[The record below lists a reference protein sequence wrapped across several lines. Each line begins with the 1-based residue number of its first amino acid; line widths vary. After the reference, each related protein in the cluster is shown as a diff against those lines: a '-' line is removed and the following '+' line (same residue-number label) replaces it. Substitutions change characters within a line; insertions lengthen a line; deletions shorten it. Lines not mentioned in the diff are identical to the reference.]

1 MNIVVFGAAGFLG
14 TNLVKK
20 LDREHQV
27 LALDEKIEYFDNI
40 YESFRNTKI
49 EQFKFEQEAD
59 FISVLEG
66 RDVVYHL
73 VSTTIPSTS
82 NQKIVEELHNNI
94 VITAKLLDACV
105 QKKIGKIVFISS
117 GGTVYGK
124 EVTCPISEDS
134 IKRPINSYGL
144 QKSTIEDMLYLYNY
158 IYGLDYRIL
167 RLSNPYGPYQRP
179 NGKLG
184 VVTNFIYN
192 SLLGKAVNVWGTGE
206 TVRDY
211 IYVEDAID
219 AVLNVVN
226 DNAKYKIYNI
236 GSGIGINILDLL
248 KTIDAVLNKE
258 TDVIHMDARSVDVP
272 VNYLDITRY
281 CDEFGNLANTE
292 LADGIRK
299 TANFISEH
307 YLR

>member
-1 MNIVVFGAAGFLG
+1 MNVVVFGAAGFLG

-20 LDREHQV
+20 LDAEHHV

-40 YESFRNTKI
+40 YNCFRNTKI
-49 EQFKFEQEAD
+49 RQFKFDVEAD
-59 FISVLEG
+59 FNSVLDG
-66 RDVVYHL
+66 QDVVYHL

-82 NQKIVEELHNNI
+82 NQQIVEELQNNI
-94 VITAKLLDACV
+94 VVTARLLDACV
-105 QKKIGKIVFISS
+105 LKKIRKVVFISS

-124 EVTCPISEDS
+124 EVSCPISENS
-134 IKRPINSYGL
+134 IKQPINSYGL

-158 IYGLDYRIL
+158 AYGLDYRVL

-192 SLLGKAVNVWGTGE
+192 RLQGKAVTVWGNGDV
-206 TVRDY
+206 VRDY

-219 AVLNVVN
+219 AIINVVN
-226 DNAKYKIYNI
+226 DRAKYKIYNI
-236 GSGIGINILDLL
+236 GSGKGVDILKLL

-258 TDVIHMDARSVDVP
+258 TDVVYMDARTVDVP
-272 VNYLDITRY
+272 ENYLDITRY
-281 CDEFGNLANTE
+281 CDEFGSLAHTE
-292 LADGIRK
+292 LTEGIRK
-299 TANFISEH
+299 TANFISEQ